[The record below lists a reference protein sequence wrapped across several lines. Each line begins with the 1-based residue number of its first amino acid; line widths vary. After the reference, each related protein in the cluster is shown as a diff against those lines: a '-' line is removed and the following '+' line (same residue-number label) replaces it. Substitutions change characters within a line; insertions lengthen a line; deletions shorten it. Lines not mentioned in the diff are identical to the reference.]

1 MALSTILLR
10 HILRMRGHAWG
21 WSGNTPPL
29 PPVQADLQDV
39 DLNYI
44 QDVDGNYIVVLI

>member
-1 MALSTILLR
+1 MQNLANLANIANFLD
-10 HILRMRGHAWG
+10 
-21 WSGNTPPL
+21 GNPLTGGDIPPL